1 MEVNIE
7 VDSRVTKSVELVHVH
22 FFSTSPNFE
31 VMSLF
36 LTETDVIPHT
46 RVLWTHFV
54 TSALKCFRYLH

>member
-7 VDSRVTKSVELVHVH
+7 VSSRATKSIELVHVH
-22 FFSTSPNFE
+22 FFSTSPIFE

-46 RVLWTHFV
+46 RVL
-54 TSALKCFRYLH
+54 